1 MKTVILMG
9 IKHCGKS
16 TQGKLISQKL
26 ELDFYDTDDV
36 VTHMTGKTP
45 REIYTE
51 KGQSGF
57 IEAEKEACLFIRDK
71 VSSGSDFSKPVVIAT
86 GGGIC
91 SNKEAVEIL
100 KSFGIAVYL
109 EVSEKIAASRVLRE
123 IRVGED
129 GSLSNM
135 PAYIAKKNPRS
146 IAECGD
152 IFHDFFV
159 EREKIYKNIAD
170 LSINVSDSSKS
181 ENADRIIRLVKS
193 MGE

>member
-36 VTHMTGKTP
+36 VTRMTGKTP

-71 VSSGSDFSKPVVIAT
+71 VSSGSDFSKPVIIAT

-123 IRVGED
+123 IKRA
-129 GSLSNM
+129 GSYNQAIMELGALQM
-135 PAYIAKKNPRS
+135 LPYLLTIYCKK
-146 IAECGD
+146 
-152 IFHDFFV
+152 
-159 EREKIYKNIAD
+159 
-170 LSINVSDSSKS
+170 KS
-181 ENADRIIRLVKS
+181 PVHC
-193 MGE
+193 